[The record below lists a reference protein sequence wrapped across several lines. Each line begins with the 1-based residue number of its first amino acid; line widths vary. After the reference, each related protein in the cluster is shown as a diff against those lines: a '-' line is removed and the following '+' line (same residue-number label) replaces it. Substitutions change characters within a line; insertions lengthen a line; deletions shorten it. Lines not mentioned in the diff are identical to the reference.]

1 MKAKTTTSTTPTKTV
16 IYTNIYV
23 SASIYSL
30 VFIAKGGI
38 QWITTEQQKTKD

>member
-1 MKAKTTTSTTPTKTV
+1 MKAKTTTSTTPKAV

-38 QWITTEQQKTKD
+38 Q